1 MEFSGYREYQPTDDA
16 HRIDWKASLRAHKL
30 LVKEL
35 DEDKTLQVLLLVD
48 TGDTMLY
55 GSGKRLKAEEAMH
68 VASTLAYPALRSG
81 DSCGLLM
88 YSNQVRNYAQP
99 KIGMQQHAIITKML
113 TEEEA
118 YTGAFSLQ
126 EALRTA
132 AGITKQRGL
141 LIIISDFI
149 GLQPGWDHELR
160 AANQHFDII
169 GVMIRDP
176 RDRELPTNAGTF
188 SLTHP
193 TTGQQITIDTKSYAK
208 PYREYVLKEEADI
221 KRRFSTAQASL
232 LLLELGS
239 DVRETIMR
247 FFAQRAAMMET

>member
-1 MEFSGYREYQPTDDA
+1 
-16 HRIDWKASLRAHKL
+16 
-30 LVKEL
+30 
-35 DEDKTLQVLLLVD
+35 
-48 TGDTMLY
+48 
-55 GSGKRLKAEEAMH
+55 
-68 VASTLAYPALRSG
+68 
-81 DSCGLLM
+81 
-88 YSNQVRNYAQP
+88 
-99 KIGMQQHAIITKML
+99 ML